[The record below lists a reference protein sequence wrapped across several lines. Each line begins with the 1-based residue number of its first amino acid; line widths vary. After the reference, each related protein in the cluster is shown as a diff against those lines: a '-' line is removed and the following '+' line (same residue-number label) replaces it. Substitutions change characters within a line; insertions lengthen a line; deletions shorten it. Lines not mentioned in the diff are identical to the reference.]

1 MWMPAGTN
9 AEERTGVKMEFLD
22 LARNRYSERSF
33 AATPLEEEKLY
44 KILEEGRI
52 APTACNNQPQR
63 FYVLKSEEA
72 RAKAAK
78 LTYTYNAPVVVLVC
92 YLTAEAWHSPF
103 DGFCSGDMDASIAA
117 SSMMFEAEDLGVHSI
132 WLRGFDS
139 VNVQEAFDLPGGTVP
154 SLMLA
159 LGYPGENAKP
169 HTLHAQR
176 EPIEE
181 FVVEL

>member
-1 MWMPAGTN
+1 MS
-9 AEERTGVKMEFLD
+9 FLE

-33 AATPLEEEKLY
+33 REKQIREEDLY
-44 KILEEGRI
+44 RILEAGRI

-63 FYVLKSEEA
+63 FYVLKSREA
-72 RAKAAK
+72 LDRAAQLTHTYKAP
-78 LTYTYNAPVVVLVC
+78 LVILVC
-92 YLTAEAWHSPF
+92 YLTEEAWRNPR

-117 SSMMFEAEDLGVHSI
+117 SSMMFEAEDLGIHSI
-132 WLRGFDS
+132 WLRGFDAAK
-139 VNVQEAFDLPGGTVP
+139 VQEAFDLPDGTVP

-159 LGYPGENAKP
+159 LGYPDDDSKP
-169 HTLHAQR
+169 HKLHSER

>member
-1 MWMPAGTN
+1 
-9 AEERTGVKMEFLD
+9 MEFID

-33 AATPLEEEKLY
+33 SSAPLEEEKLY
-44 KILEEGRI
+44 KILEAGRI

-63 FYVLKSEEA
+63 FYVLKSKEA
-72 RAKAAK
+72 LAKAAK
-78 LTYTYNAPVVVLVC
+78 LTYTYNAPVVILVC
-92 YLTAEAWHSPF
+92 YVNTEAWHNPR

-132 WLRGFDS
+132 WLRGFDAGS
-139 VNVQEAFDLPGGTVP
+139 VHQAFNLPDGTVP

-159 LGYPGENAKP
+159 LGYPGEKSAP
-169 HTLHAQR
+169 HRLHTMR
-176 EPIEE
+176 EPMEE

>member
-1 MWMPAGTN
+1 M
-9 AEERTGVKMEFLD
+9 VIMEFLE

-33 AATPLEEEKLY
+33 DSKKVEEEKLY
-44 KILEEGRI
+44 KILEAGRI
-52 APTACNNQPQR
+52 APTACNYQPQR

-72 RAKAAK
+72 LNKASK

-92 YLTAEAWHSPF
+92 FVKSEAWHNPR

-117 SSMMFEAEDLGVHSI
+117 CSMMFEAEDLGVHSI
-132 WLRGFDS
+132 WLRGFDAS
-139 VNVQEAFDLPGGTVP
+139 KVQEAFELPDGTVP

-159 LGYPGENAKP
+159 LGYPSAKSAP
-169 HTLHAQR
+169 HKLHTDR

>member
-1 MWMPAGTN
+1 
-9 AEERTGVKMEFLD
+9 MEFLE
-22 LARNRYSERSF
+22 LARNRYSERNFSS
-33 AATPLEEEKLY
+33 APVEEEKLY
-44 KILEEGRI
+44 KILEAGRV

-63 FYVLKSEEA
+63 FFVLKSKEA
-72 RAKAAK
+72 LSKAAK
-78 LTYTYNAPVVVLVC
+78 LTHTYHAPLVILVC
-92 YLTAEAWHSPF
+92 YIAAEAWRNPR

-139 VNVQEAFDLPGGTVP
+139 AAVQTAFDLPAGTVP

-159 LGYPGENAKP
+159 LGYPGDGAAPFK
-169 HTLHAQR
+169 LHEER
-176 EPIEE
+176 EPMEE